1 MCTLTRAIIW
11 GLNFFMFETLTQ
23 RLTTVF
29 DKLRGRG
36 LLSEDDVNAAMRDV
50 RIALLE
56 ADVALP
62 VVKKL
67 VEDIRQKAIGQEVLR
82 SISPGQMVV
91 KIVHEHLITTLGD
104 RVPINLAAPAPFSI
118 LMVGLQGSGKT
129 TSTAKL
135 ALYLQEKEHK
145 KVLMVSLDIY
155 RPAAQHQLEIL
166 GQSLAIATLPI
177 IEGQKPADITKRS
190 LDEAKKLGVDV
201 ILFDTAGRL
210 HIDDTL
216 MDEVVHIQKLTNPLE
231 TLLVADAM
239 TGQDAVHMAT
249 GFQQRLSL
257 TGLILTRVDGD
268 SRGGAALSMRSVT
281 GCPIKFM
288 GIGEKPNEFE
298 VFDPKRIA
306 DRILD
311 MGDIL
316 SLVERAQEVMQDED
330 AEKLAKKFE
339 KGHFDLNDMA
349 KHLEQMLKM
358 GGVSGLLSYLPGVGK
373 IKDQLQNAGIDD
385 RMLRRQIAVIHS
397 MTKQERKTPNILNAS
412 RRKRIAAGCG
422 QMVSDVNKVIKQ
434 FEQMQT
440 MMKRMG
446 KLGQKGFLRSGMGS
460 LFGR

>member
-1 MCTLTRAIIW
+1 
-11 GLNFFMFETLTQ
+11 MFETL
-23 RLTTVF
+23 RLTKVF

-36 LLSEDDVNAAMRDV
+36 LLSEEDVTAAMRDI

-62 VVKKL
+62 VVKQF
-67 VEDIRQKAIGQEVLR
+67 VEDVRKKAIGKDVLH

-91 KIVHEHLITTLGD
+91 KIVHDHLMETLGD
-104 RVPINLAAPAPFSI
+104 ICALNLSAPSPFSI
-118 LMVGLQGSGKT
+118 MMVGLQGSGKT

-135 ALYLQEKEHK
+135 ALHLVEKEHK
-145 KVLMVSLDIY
+145 KPLMVSLDIY
-155 RPAAQHQLEIL
+155 RPAAQHQLAVL
-166 GQSLAIATLPI
+166 GQSLNIPTLPI
-177 IEGQKPADITKRS
+177 VEGQLPLDITKRA
-190 LDEAKKLGVDV
+190 LQDAKKLGVDV

-210 HIDDTL
+210 HIDNDL
-216 MDEVVHIQKLTNPLE
+216 MEEVAAVHKLANPLE

-239 TGQDAVHMAT
+239 TGQDAVRIAT
-249 GFQQRLSL
+249 GFQAHVKL

-268 SRGGAALSMRSVT
+268 SRGGAALSMRAVT

-288 GIGEKPNEFE
+288 GMGEKPQELD

-311 MGDIL
+311 MGDIVR
-316 SLVERAQEVMQDED
+316 LVERAQEVMQDED

-339 KGHFDLNDMA
+339 KGHFDLDDMA

-373 IKDQLQNAGIDD
+373 IKDQLQNAGVDD
-385 RMLRRQIAVIHS
+385 RMLRRQIAVIRS
-397 MTKQERKTPNILNAS
+397 MTKREKKNPSILNAS

-422 QMVSDVNKVIKQ
+422 QMVSDVNKVVKQ

-446 KLGQKGFLRSGMGS
+446 KLGQKGILRSGLGS

>member
-1 MCTLTRAIIW
+1 
-11 GLNFFMFETLTQ
+11 MFDTLTQ
-23 RLTTVF
+23 RLTAVF
-29 DKLRGRG
+29 DKLKGRG
-36 LLSEDDVNAAMRDV
+36 LLSEEDVTAAMRDI

-62 VVKKL
+62 VVKQF
-67 VEDIRQKAIGQEVLR
+67 VEDVRQKAIGKDVLH

-91 KIVHEHLITTLGD
+91 KIVHDHLMETLGD
-104 RVPINLAAPAPFSI
+104 QAPLNLNAPSPFSM

-135 ALYLQEKEHK
+135 ALHLQEKEHK
-145 KVLMVSLDIY
+145 KVLMVSLDVY

-166 GQSLAIATLPI
+166 GQSLGIATLPI
-177 IEGQKPADITKRS
+177 VDGQQPLDITRRA
-190 LDEAKKLGVDV
+190 LIEAKKLGVDV

-210 HIDDTL
+210 HIDDIL
-216 MDEVVHIQKLTNPLE
+216 MNEVAAVQKLINPLE

-239 TGQDAVHMAT
+239 TGQDAVRIAS
-249 GFQQRLSL
+249 GFHERLTL
-257 TGLILTRVDGD
+257 TGVILTRVDGD
-268 SRGGAALSMRSVT
+268 SRGGAALSIRAVT
-281 GCPIKFM
+281 QCPIKFI
-288 GIGEKPNEFE
+288 GIGEKPLAFE
-298 VFDPKRIA
+298 VFDPRRIA

-311 MGDIL
+311 MGDIVK
-316 SLVERAQEVMQDED
+316 LVERAQEVLQDED

-339 KGHFDLNDMA
+339 KGHFDLDDMA

-358 GGVSGLLSYLPGVGK
+358 GGVSGLLSYLPGIGK
-373 IKDQLQNAGIDD
+373 IKDQLQDAGVDD
-385 RMLRRQIAVIHS
+385 KLVRRQIAVIRS
-397 MTKQERKTPNILNAS
+397 MTKKERKQPAVLNAS

-422 QMVSDVNKVIKQ
+422 QQVSDVNKLVKQ

-446 KLGQKGFLRSGMGS
+446 KLGQKGLLRHGLGS

>member
-1 MCTLTRAIIW
+1 
-11 GLNFFMFETLTQ
+11 MFDTLTQ
-23 RLTTVF
+23 RLTAVF
-29 DKLRGRG
+29 DKLKGRG
-36 LLSEDDVNAAMRDV
+36 LLSEEDVTAAMRDI

-62 VVKKL
+62 VVKQF
-67 VEDIRQKAIGQEVLR
+67 VEDVRQKAIGKDVLH

-91 KIVHEHLITTLGD
+91 KIVHDHLMETLGD
-104 RVPINLAAPAPFSI
+104 QAPLNLNAPSPFSM

-135 ALYLQEKEHK
+135 ALHLQEKEHK
-145 KVLMVSLDIY
+145 KVLMVSLDVY

-166 GQSLAIATLPI
+166 GQSLGIATLPI
-177 IEGQKPADITKRS
+177 VDGQQPLDITQRA
-190 LDEAKKLGVDV
+190 LTEAKKLGVDV

-216 MDEVVHIQKLTNPLE
+216 MNEVAAVQKLINPLE

-239 TGQDAVHMAT
+239 TGQDAVRIAS
-249 GFQQRLSL
+249 GFHERLTL
-257 TGLILTRVDGD
+257 TGVILTRVDGD
-268 SRGGAALSMRSVT
+268 SRGGAALSIRAVT
-281 GCPIKFM
+281 QCPIKFI
-288 GIGEKPNEFE
+288 GIGEKPLAFE
-298 VFDPKRIA
+298 VFDPRRIA

-311 MGDIL
+311 MGDIVK
-316 SLVERAQEVMQDED
+316 LVERAQEVLQDED

-339 KGHFDLNDMA
+339 KGHFDLDDMA

-358 GGVSGLLSYLPGVGK
+358 GGVSGLLSYLPGIGK
-373 IKDQLQNAGIDD
+373 IKDQLQDAGVDD
-385 RMLRRQIAVIHS
+385 KLVRRQIAVIRS
-397 MTKQERKTPNILNAS
+397 MTKKERKQPAVLNAS

-422 QMVSDVNKVIKQ
+422 QQVSDVNKLVKQ

-446 KLGQKGFLRSGMGS
+446 KLGQKGLLRHGLGS

>member
-1 MCTLTRAIIW
+1 
-11 GLNFFMFETLTQ
+11 MFDTLTQ
-23 RLTTVF
+23 RLTAVF
-29 DKLRGRG
+29 DKLKGRG
-36 LLSEDDVNAAMRDV
+36 LLSEEDVTAAMRDI

-62 VVKKL
+62 VVKQF
-67 VEDIRQKAIGQEVLR
+67 VEDVRQKAIGKDVLH

-91 KIVHEHLITTLGD
+91 KIVHDHLMETLGD
-104 RVPINLAAPAPFSI
+104 QAPLNLNAPSPFSM

-135 ALYLQEKEHK
+135 ALHLQEKEHK
-145 KVLMVSLDIY
+145 KVLMVSLDVY

-166 GQSLAIATLPI
+166 GQSLGIATLPI
-177 IEGQKPADITKRS
+177 VDGQQPLDITRRA
-190 LDEAKKLGVDV
+190 LIEAKKLGVDV

-216 MDEVVHIQKLTNPLE
+216 MNEVAAVQKLINPLE

-239 TGQDAVHMAT
+239 TGQDAVRIAS
-249 GFQQRLSL
+249 GFHERLTL
-257 TGLILTRVDGD
+257 TGVILTRVDGD
-268 SRGGAALSMRSVT
+268 SRGGAALSIRAVT
-281 GCPIKFM
+281 QCPIKFI
-288 GIGEKPNEFE
+288 GIGEKPLAFE
-298 VFDPKRIA
+298 VFDPRRIA

-311 MGDIL
+311 MGDIVK
-316 SLVERAQEVMQDED
+316 LVERAQEVLQDED

-339 KGHFDLNDMA
+339 KGHFDLDDMA

-358 GGVSGLLSYLPGVGK
+358 GGVSGLLSYLPGIGK
-373 IKDQLQNAGIDD
+373 IKDQLQDAGVDD
-385 RMLRRQIAVIHS
+385 KLVRRQIAVIRS
-397 MTKQERKTPNILNAS
+397 MTKKERKQPAVLNAS

-422 QMVSDVNKVIKQ
+422 QQVSDVNKLVKQ

-446 KLGQKGFLRSGMGS
+446 KLGQKGLLRHGLGS

>member
-1 MCTLTRAIIW
+1 
-11 GLNFFMFETLTQ
+11 MFETLTQ
-23 RLTTVF
+23 RLTKVF

-36 LLSEDDVNAAMRDV
+36 LLSEEDVTAAMRDI

-62 VVKKL
+62 VVKQF
-67 VEDIRQKAIGQEVLR
+67 VEDVRKKAIGKDVLH

-91 KIVHEHLITTLGD
+91 KIVHDHLMETLGD
-104 RVPINLAAPAPFSI
+104 ICALNLSAPSPFSI
-118 LMVGLQGSGKT
+118 MMVGLQGSGKT

-135 ALYLQEKEHK
+135 ALHLVEKEHK
-145 KVLMVSLDIY
+145 KPLMVSLDIY
-155 RPAAQHQLEIL
+155 RPAAQHQLAVL
-166 GQSLAIATLPI
+166 GQSLNIPTLPI
-177 IEGQKPADITKRS
+177 VEGQLPLDITKRA
-190 LDEAKKLGVDV
+190 LQDAKKLGVDV

-210 HIDDTL
+210 HIDNDL
-216 MDEVVHIQKLTNPLE
+216 MEEVAAVHKLANPLE

-239 TGQDAVHMAT
+239 TGQDAVRIAT
-249 GFQQRLSL
+249 GFQAHVKL

-268 SRGGAALSMRSVT
+268 SRGGAALSMRAVT

-288 GIGEKPNEFE
+288 GMGEKPQELD

-311 MGDIL
+311 MGDIVR
-316 SLVERAQEVMQDED
+316 LVERAQEVMQDED

-339 KGHFDLNDMA
+339 KGHFDLDDMA

-373 IKDQLQNAGIDD
+373 IKDQLQNAGVDD
-385 RMLRRQIAVIHS
+385 RMLRRQIAVIRS
-397 MTKQERKTPNILNAS
+397 MTKREKKNPSILNAS

-422 QMVSDVNKVIKQ
+422 QMVSDVNKVVKQ

-446 KLGQKGFLRSGMGS
+446 KLGQKGILRSGLGS